1 MTTGLSIYYA
11 CILVWKSKLKKGE
24 LGMKKVLKIIVIIL
38 AAAFI
43 GIQFF
48 RTDVANPQI
57 NEADTLQTSMQVPSD
72 VDAILTRSC
81 GDCHSYKTVYPWYAH
96 VAPVSWWLSNHISEG
111 RRELNMSVWNTYSP
125 KKKANKL
132 KEICEQVEQGEMPLP
147 SYLWIHRDA
156 VLKEGEAKALCDW
169 VNAERARIDT
179 GAQPTN

>member
-1 MTTGLSIYYA
+1 
-11 CILVWKSKLKKGE
+11 
-24 LGMKKVLKIIVIIL
+24 MKKVLKIIAIVL
-38 AAAFI
+38 VVAFV

-48 RTDVANPQI
+48 RADFANPQI
-57 NEADTLQTSMQVPSD
+57 NEADTMQTSMQLPPD

-81 GDCHSYKTVYPWYAH
+81 GDCHSNKTIYPWYAH

-132 KEICEQVEQGEMPLP
+132 KEICEQVERGDMPLP

-156 VLKEGEAKALCDW
+156 VLKEGEAKTLCDW
-169 VNAERARIDT
+169 ANAEKAKVDA
-179 GAQPTN
+179 GSQLSN